1 MNMDLLTPNP
11 KVTSRPIE
19 YASPTT
25 LAHSDRRWPP
35 PGLLKG
41 ALMRLQHY
49 LPRFRGARGLLV
61 ASFRTANIPETWAER
76 GHHGWG
82 LLEINDKGA
91 LPTSMATA
99 HYSPLGDQPPIEY
112 ASPTTLTHSFNG
124 GHPQA
129 YFRFSVFD
137 ESPAAHSRMDILGEQ
152 QDPRTCDTELR
163 GPGND
168 TNG

>member
-61 ASFRTANIPETWAER
+61 ASFRTANIPETWAELGLMGGVSWKLCVQHKKDGNGAQNNDSTHQR
-76 GHHGWG
+76 QGSSTNFHGICHDSEV
-82 LLEINDKGA
+82 LA
-91 LPTSMATA
+91 
-99 HYSPLGDQPPIEY
+99 
-112 ASPTTLTHSFNG
+112 ASSW
-124 GHPQA
+124 
-129 YFRFSVFD
+129 RS
-137 ESPAAHSRMDILGEQ
+137 
-152 QDPRTCDTELR
+152 
-163 GPGND
+163 
-168 TNG
+168 

>member
-1 MNMDLLTPNP
+1 MAYFLDGGTQPDVVAELGLSGNTTMNMDLLTPNP

-61 ASFRTANIPETWAER
+61 ASFRTANIPETWAEL
-76 GHHGWG
+76 G
-82 LLEINDKGA
+82 LMGGVSWKLCVQHKKDND
-91 LPTSMATA
+91 
-99 HYSPLGDQPPIEY
+99 
-112 ASPTTLTHSFNG
+112 
-124 GHPQA
+124 
-129 YFRFSVFD
+129 
-137 ESPAAHSRMDILGEQ
+137 GEQ
-152 QDPRTCDTELR
+152 RQHTH
-163 GPGND
+163 ND
-168 TNG
+168 